1 MSTIVMTVDLECD
14 RCYKKIRKV
23 LCKLQ
28 DKASIKT
35 ISYDEKSNT
44 VTVSGPFDAEE
55 VSDRLSSSAGKVITD
70 IRVVRGNNAKPAAT
84 AAKAPANKPGKDG
97 GGKPEITKKHVK
109 FDLADDDDN
118 HHHNHHDRKPKV
130 VTPTP
135 AAAAAAVSRM
145 EAPRVGPSMPMAAMA
160 PVAMP
165 MTTVQATATPSIWPA
180 PAPEWGHSAPAY
192 GSGWAQPAGGY
203 YGGGPAYHH
212 GGYGPP
218 PPYGYGRNPYQPQY
232 YDEEP
237 TAGCSVM

>member
-1 MSTIVMTVDLECD
+1 MATIVMTVDLECD
-14 RCYKKIRKV
+14 RCYKKIRRV

-70 IRVVRGNNAKPAAT
+70 IRVVRGNNAKPAA
-84 AAKAPANKPGKDG
+84 KAPANKPAGKDSGGG
-97 GGKPEITKKHVK
+97 GGKPEIIKKHVK

-118 HHHNHHDRKPKV
+118 HHHNHQDRKPKV
-130 VTPTP
+130 VTPKP
-135 AAAAAAVSRM
+135 AAAADVSRL
-145 EAPRVGPSMPMAAMA
+145 EAPRVGLSMPMATMA
-160 PVAMP
+160 PVPMP
-165 MTTVQATATPSIWPA
+165 MTAVQAAATPSIWPA
-180 PAPEWGHSAPAY
+180 PAPEWGHSVPAY

-203 YGGGPAYHH
+203 YGGG
-212 GGYGPP
+212 YGPP
-218 PPYGYGRNPYQPQY
+218 PLSYGYGRSPYQPQY

-237 TAGCSVM
+237 AAGCSVM